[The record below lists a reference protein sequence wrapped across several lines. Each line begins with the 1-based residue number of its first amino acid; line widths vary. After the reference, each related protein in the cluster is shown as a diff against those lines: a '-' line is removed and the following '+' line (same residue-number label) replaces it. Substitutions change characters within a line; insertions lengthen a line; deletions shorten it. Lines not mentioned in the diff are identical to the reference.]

1 VSEAATVRVQRRM
14 PAPPDEVFDEW
25 LDPASLTE
33 WMCPHP
39 VHVVDVRLE
48 PRVGGLV
55 RFDVD
60 AEGERVL
67 ITGQFLEIDRP
78 NLLRFTWSNSNW
90 PDPTRV
96 SVVEVTFAPADDDE
110 TLMSIEHTLLPP
122 TEFENFHS
130 GWTLTVD
137 QLVAALTR

>member
-1 VSEAATVRVQRRM
+1 MTEATTVRVQRVM

-25 LDPASLTE
+25 LDPQSLTE

-39 VHVVDVRLE
+39 TRVVGVELE
-48 PRVGGLV
+48 PHVGGRV

-60 AEGERVL
+60 DVGVRLL

-78 NLLRFTWSNSNW
+78 RLLRFTWSNSDW
-90 PDPTRV
+90 PDPTAE
-96 SVVEVTFAPADDDE
+96 SIVEVTFTPLEDDQ

-137 QLVAALTR
+137 QLADMFIR

>member
-1 VSEAATVRVQRRM
+1 MTESATVRVQRVM
-14 PAPPDEVFDEW
+14 PAPPEEVFDEW
-25 LDPASLTE
+25 LDPEALTE

-39 VHVVDVRLE
+39 TRVVGVELE
-48 PRVGGLV
+48 ARVGGRV

-60 AEGERVL
+60 NVGVRVL

-78 NLLRFTWSNSNW
+78 RLLRFTWSNSDW
-90 PDPTRV
+90 PDPTTV
-96 SVVEVTFAPADDDE
+96 SVVEVTFTPVDDDQ

-122 TEFENFHS
+122 TEFDNFHS
-130 GWTLTVD
+130 GWTLTVE